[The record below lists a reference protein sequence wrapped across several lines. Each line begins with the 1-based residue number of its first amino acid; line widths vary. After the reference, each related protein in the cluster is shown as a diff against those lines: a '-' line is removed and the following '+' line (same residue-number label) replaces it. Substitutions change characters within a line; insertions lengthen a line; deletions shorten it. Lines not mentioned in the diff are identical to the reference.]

1 MASRLDRDSTAT
13 RPRARVV
20 VREKKT
26 SKKSM
31 STRAPARRR
40 ATRAEAREDGVDKE
54 ALLTRARA
62 ATVAT
67 YGAEARGATEA
78 SSSAGTW
85 AALRGGVA
93 ALACA
98 RAAFEES
105 FEAVVVRPA
114 WMRRARRGTEVEDE
128 DEEDDEAVRE
138 AAARE
143 AARQPWDAVR
153 AIFAREKVPANA
165 ISIERMARGD
175 FQATFDA
182 MAMMYWVEEV
192 RKMAKDGDEEG
203 AAALE
208 ISFARR
214 LDPAVAAYCQSEE
227 MRERTIRL
235 ARRRRAVMKKQI
247 RRPSVASMASASSMP
262 SQISAPAETKDN
274 DAAANG
280 DPANG
285 ERRARDSPVKEDG
298 SAGSESTPMTIDQ
311 WELVT
316 ELRWELEKTKETLEA
331 KERELERLRADVST
345 TASPRSRSKE
355 ATLHELVTQL
365 AAEREERAR
374 VTQDFEEQLRD
385 LRAEIAEI
393 MNATILSPNNV
404 HAFNCVDVTTEHGRA
419 LAQTMMD
426 VMDRVRKS
434 KDDIRRNFN
443 ILSPKSA
450 GETSDEIT
458 LSPSFVSRL
467 DTFELSESTPQEM
480 PSEDIPHSDDSK
492 DSLSI
497 YDSFE

>member
-1 MASRLDRDSTAT
+1 
-13 RPRARVV
+13 
-20 VREKKT
+20 
-26 SKKSM
+26 M

-40 ATRAEAREDGVDKE
+40 ATPTAREDGVDKE
-54 ALLTRARA
+54 TLLTRARA

-67 YGAEARGATEA
+67 YGAEARGAMEA

-85 AALRGGVA
+85 AALRSGVA

-114 WMRRARRGTEVEDE
+114 WMRRARRETEAEE
-128 DEEDDEAVRE
+128 AEEDDEEAARE

-165 ISIERMARGD
+165 VSIERMARGD

-214 LDPAVAAYCQSEE
+214 LDPAVAAYCRSEE
-227 MRERTIRL
+227 TRERTIRL
-235 ARRRRAVMKKQI
+235 ARRRRAVMKKKI

-262 SQISAPAETKDN
+262 SQISAPAETKD
-274 DAAANG
+274 DADAQSNG
-280 DPANG
+280 DATNG

-467 DTFELSESTPQEM
+467 DTFELSESTPQEV
-480 PSEDIPHSDDSK
+480 PPEDIPRSDDSK

>member
-1 MASRLDRDSTAT
+1 
-13 RPRARVV
+13 
-20 VREKKT
+20 
-26 SKKSM
+26 M
-31 STRAPARRR
+31 SARAPARRR
-40 ATRAEAREDGVDKE
+40 ATRAEAREDSVDKE

-114 WMRRARRGTEVEDE
+114 WMRRVRRETEAEEVEDD
-128 DEEDDEAVRE
+128 DEEAVRE

-203 AAALE
+203 ATALE

-227 MRERTIRL
+227 TRERTIRL
-235 ARRRRAVMKKQI
+235 ARRRRAVMKKRI
-247 RRPSVASMASASSMP
+247 RRPSVASMASASAMP
-262 SQISAPAETKDN
+262 SQISAPAETKDDDD
-274 DAAANG
+274 DAKSNG
-280 DPANG
+280 DAANG
-285 ERRARDSPVKEDG
+285 ERRVRDSPVKKDG

-331 KERELERLRADVST
+331 NERELERLRADVST

-355 ATLHELVTQL
+355 VTLHELVTQL

-480 PSEDIPHSDDSK
+480 PPEDIPRSDDSK

>member
-1 MASRLDRDSTAT
+1 
-13 RPRARVV
+13 
-20 VREKKT
+20 
-26 SKKSM
+26 M

-40 ATRAEAREDGVDKE
+40 ATPTAREDGVDKE
-54 ALLTRARA
+54 TLLTRARA

-67 YGAEARGATEA
+67 YGAEARGAMEA

-85 AALRGGVA
+85 AALRSGVA

-114 WMRRARRGTEVEDE
+114 WMRRARRETEAEE
-128 DEEDDEAVRE
+128 AEEDDEEAARE

-143 AARQPWDAVR
+143 AARQPWDVVR

-165 ISIERMARGD
+165 VSIERMARGD

-214 LDPAVAAYCQSEE
+214 LDPAVAAYCRSEE
-227 MRERTIRL
+227 TRERTIRL
-235 ARRRRAVMKKQI
+235 VRRRRAVMKKKI

-262 SQISAPAETKDN
+262 SQISAPAETKD
-274 DAAANG
+274 DADAQSLG
-280 DPANG
+280 DATNG

-467 DTFELSESTPQEM
+467 DTFELSESTPQEV
-480 PSEDIPHSDDSK
+480 PPEDIPRSDDSK

-497 YDSFE
+497 YDSFG

>member
-1 MASRLDRDSTAT
+1 
-13 RPRARVV
+13 
-20 VREKKT
+20 
-26 SKKSM
+26 M

-40 ATRAEAREDGVDKE
+40 ATPTAREDGVDKE
-54 ALLTRARA
+54 TLLTRARA

-67 YGAEARGATEA
+67 YGAEARGAMEA

-114 WMRRARRGTEVEDE
+114 WMRRARRETEAEE
-128 DEEDDEAVRE
+128 AEEDDEEAARE

-165 ISIERMARGD
+165 VSIERMARGD

-214 LDPAVAAYCQSEE
+214 LDPAVAAYCRSEE
-227 MRERTIRL
+227 TRERTIRL
-235 ARRRRAVMKKQI
+235 ARRRRAVMKKKI

-262 SQISAPAETKDN
+262 SQISAPAETKD
-274 DAAANG
+274 DADAQSNG
-280 DPANG
+280 DATNG

-311 WELVT
+311 WEIVT

-467 DTFELSESTPQEM
+467 DTFELSESTPQEV
-480 PSEDIPHSDDSK
+480 PPEDIPRSDDSK